1 MPPKSKTQE
10 NHPASAE
17 KASGTQSI
25 QRALD
30 ILHEIASSTATDGL
44 RVADLCARMGLE
56 RPTVH
61 RIVTCLEDNRMLM
74 RAPGSRFY
82 RLGPAVF
89 HLGLAASQDFSLNHV
104 CAPAL
109 DAIAS
114 KTGNTVFL
122 TIRSGNDSVT
132 IDRRIGSFPIQVLSL
147 EVGARR
153 PLGIGAGSLAILA
166 TLPVAEADAIIA
178 ANLPRLS
185 TYTDLDRTII
195 NDIVER
201 ARETGYAINEGHA
214 TAEVTAIG
222 IALRN
227 ALGAPLAAI
236 TVAALRSRMTPEH
249 IELCVNL
256 MREQVKQIENM
267 VSLAR

>member
-1 MPPKSKTQE
+1 MPPKSK
-10 NHPASAE
+10 NSSPPAATAE

-25 QRALD
+25 QRAID
-30 ILHEIASSTATDGL
+30 ILHEIASNTATDGL
-44 RVADLCARMGLE
+44 RIADLCARMGLE

-61 RIVTCLEDNRMLM
+61 RIVTCLQENRMLM
-74 RAPGSRFY
+74 RAPGSRSF

-109 DAIAS
+109 DVIAN
-114 KTGNTVFL
+114 KTGNAVFL

-166 TLPVAEADAIIA
+166 TLPEAETEAIIA
-178 ANLPRLS
+178 ANLPRLR
-185 TYTDLDRTII
+185 TYTDLDQPMLTSII
-195 NDIVER
+195 QQ
-201 ARETGYAINEGHA
+201 ARETGYAMNEGHA
-214 TAEVTAIG
+214 TAEVSAIG
-222 IALRN
+222 ISLRN

-236 TVAALRSRMTPEH
+236 TVAALSSRMTPEH
-249 IELCVNL
+249 IDLCVNL
-256 MREQVKQIENM
+256 MRDQVRQLESV
-267 VSLAR
+267 VSLTR